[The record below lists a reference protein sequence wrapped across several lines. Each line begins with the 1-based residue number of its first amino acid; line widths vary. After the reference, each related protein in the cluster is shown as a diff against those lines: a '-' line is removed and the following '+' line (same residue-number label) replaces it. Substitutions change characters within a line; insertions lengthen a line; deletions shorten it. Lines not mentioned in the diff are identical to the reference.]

1 MNKDNFNL
9 IEEKEFS
16 DHLTKKDTSIVNQ
29 SLLS

>member
-16 DHLTKKDTSIVNQ
+16 DHLTQKDISIVNQ
-29 SLLS
+29 S

>member
-16 DHLTKKDTSIVNQ
+16 DHLTKKDTSIVNYQ
-29 SLLS
+29 S

>member
-16 DHLTKKDTSIVNQ
+16 DHLTKKDTSIVNHQ
-29 SLLS
+29 S

>member
-16 DHLTKKDTSIVNQ
+16 EHLTKKDTSIGNQ
-29 SLLS
+29 S